1 MSSRTLIC
9 VKSRD
14 KKKQTNIAAKK
25 EMIFLDLWSLS
36 PTSQLP
42 SNTVLFHK
50 KKVEFPNKFDWQE
63 IENQIDLSTNRK
75 LVYPQIGRDLISHRN
90 PMEDSGQKQDQDWTS
105 VFTQQVKK
113 PIKVDDHGSLCLQV
127 FLIWLKKKQISSPEM
142 LVNSSW
148 ASVTVKFFSWS
159 TK

>member
-1 MSSRTLIC
+1 
-9 VKSRD
+9 
-14 KKKQTNIAAKK
+14 
-25 EMIFLDLWSLS
+25 MIFLDLWSLS

-113 PIKVDDHGSLCLQV
+113 PIKVDDRGSLCLQV
-127 FLIWLKKKQISSPEM
+127 FLIWLKKKQNQVVVSRYSYIF
-142 LVNSSW
+142 LRIQF
-148 ASVTVKFFSWS
+148 TVFWFLQFLFDTNDEAAWY
-159 TK
+159 